1 MSNMDMRFCKVCKR
15 KTLHVGPSTSHVLH
29 LILTVFTTGVWFPA
43 WIFVSIRNEFSYECT
58 QCDGTI
64 VDDKVESDWNPTVNI
79 GYVIGKKIR
88 SALNRVKK

>member
-1 MSNMDMRFCKVCKR
+1 MRFCKVCKR